1 MDLLK
6 ESTIETIKRMPD
18 GSTVEDI
25 MREINFVAQVLEGL
39 RDAEAGRLISTEEL
53 LNRVELDRLQSLFLK
68 SAHHRPLRDLF
79 QKHAPHHD
87 RPS

>member
-25 MREINFVAQVLEGL
+25 MREINFVAKVLEGI
-39 RDAEAGRLISTEEL
+39 RDADAGRLITTEEL
-53 LNRVELDRLQSLFLK
+53 LSRVEQWAR
-68 SAHHRPLRDLF
+68 
-79 QKHAPHHD
+79 
-87 RPS
+87 

>member
-25 MREINFVAQVLEGL
+25 MREINFVAQVLEGI
-39 RDAEAGRLISTEEL
+39 RDADAGRLITTEEL
-53 LNRVELDRLQSLFLK
+53 LSRVEQWAR
-68 SAHHRPLRDLF
+68 
-79 QKHAPHHD
+79 
-87 RPS
+87 